1 MKIVCNVQVDRVF
14 NHTEDQL
21 LHSPFLTS
29 PFDPVIYY
37 LILKL
42 IELTQIKLT
51 KEIEMN
57 LK

>member
-1 MKIVCNVQVDRVF
+1 VSLSDGAKNGIVF
-14 NHTEDQL
+14 
-21 LHSPFLTS
+21 
-29 PFDPVIYY
+29 

-51 KEIEMN
+51 KESEMN

>member
-1 MKIVCNVQVDRVF
+1 MGG
-14 NHTEDQL
+14 EL
-21 LHSPFLTS
+21 
-29 PFDPVIYY
+29 YY

-51 KEIEMN
+51 KESEMN